1 MTEPSDRS
9 VSLEKESFSRRR
21 LVDAARLL
29 PVLSFILL
37 AIPGYFVVTA
47 KALLFIF
54 TVWALLILLAAA
66 LARSLSRSGVDGS
79 VADLDSPGPV

>member
-29 PVLSFILL
+29 PALSCILL
-37 AIPGYFVVTA
+37 AIPGHFIVTTN
-47 KALLFIF
+47 ALLFIF
-54 TVWALLILLAAA
+54 TVWALLILLAAT
-66 LARSLSRSGVDGS
+66 LSRSLSRSDVGGR
-79 VADLDSPGPV
+79 VADLDGSGPV